1 MEKSKQARKK
11 VERKKKDNRK
21 FTDKTKIGRLLKH
34 LDLTQTDLYYLIY
47 SKTGRTIGI
56 DRISNFVNGK
66 KTNINID
73 TAKTICKALDV
84 TLNDIID

>member
-1 MEKSKQARKK
+1 MAKMKQARKQ

-21 FTDKTKIGRLLKH
+21 FTNKTKIGRLLKKM
-34 LDLTQTDLYYLIY
+34 DLTQTDLYYLIY

-73 TAKTICKALDV
+73 TAKTICNALDV